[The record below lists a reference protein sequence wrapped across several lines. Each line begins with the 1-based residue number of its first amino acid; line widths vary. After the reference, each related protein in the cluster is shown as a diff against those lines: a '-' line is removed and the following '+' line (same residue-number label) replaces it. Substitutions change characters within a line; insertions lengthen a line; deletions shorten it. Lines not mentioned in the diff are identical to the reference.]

1 MFGGNESQIKAHLEA
16 VEVRTKD
23 NEGGGGGGG
32 GGATSHSYC
41 SSKRG
46 D

>member
-23 NEGGGGGGG
+23 NEGGGNI
-32 GGATSHSYC
+32 TLILQL
-41 SSKRG
+41 
-46 D
+46 

>member
-23 NEGGGGGGG
+23 NKGG